1 MPGSSPLTRGKRVF
15 GGERQGCV
23 RFIPAHAGKTGSC
36 CRPRPACRAHPRSR
50 GENGQESS
58 DEGAPSGSSPLT
70 RGKRGLSVSFG
81 LLWRLIP
88 AHARKTYGRTA
99 SAPSSTA
106 HPRSRGE
113 NSCESLIV
121 SWVGGSSPL
130 TRGKHSRP
138 PRSQSTAR
146 LIPAHAGKTLRQTME
161 AQLNA
166 AHPRSRG
173 ENVSVPRQSGKT
185 AGSSPLTRGKRIE
198 SSRFDT
204 SFGLIPAHAGKTVT
218 RCMCDSMLAAHP
230 RSRGENQIKARS
242 VLRG

>member
-1 MPGSSPLTRGKRVF
+1 MRKTYSTPQPSWIDQTYTHSREDNRLVGAPYDLAGGSSPLTRGKPMR
-15 GGERQGCV
+15 GPHPRP
-23 RFIPAHAGKTGSC
+23 RARLILAHVGKTPC
-36 CRPRPACRAHPRSR
+36 PAWRVRSIAAHPRSR
-50 GENGQESS
+50 GENVEIPPTVPQ
-58 DEGAPSGSSPLT
+58 AHGSSPLT
-70 RGKRGLSVSFG
+70 RGKPCQHRAPVPHAG
-81 LLWRLIP
+81 LIP

-173 ENVSVPRQSGKT
+173 ENGSDHVGFHPVG
-185 AGSSPLTRGKRIE
+185 GSSPLTRGKR
-198 SSRFDT
+198 R
-204 SFGLIPAHAGKTVT
+204 L
-218 RCMCDSMLAAHP
+218 
-230 RSRGENQIKARS
+230 
-242 VLRG
+242 